1 VTGGARDP
9 GFKRRKRE
17 DHALTLIH
25 ELEES
30 LHDIPRVRRLLIE
43 LSRYYDPVLGGGIM
57 DVPQQKAVMEALA
70 AGRPEDARAVV
81 RARYEAYIR
90 DRAHLGREDAP

>member
-1 VTGGARDP
+1 MSGEGRDP

-17 DHALTLIH
+17 DHALVLIR
-25 ELEES
+25 ELEEN
-30 LHDIPRVRRLLIE
+30 LHDVARVRRLLIE
-43 LSRYYDPVLGGGIM
+43 LGRYYDPVLGGGIM

-70 AGRPEDARAVV
+70 AGRLEDARAVV

-90 DRAHLGREDAP
+90 DRAHLGREGTT

>member
-1 VTGGARDP
+1 MGEERNP

-17 DHALTLIH
+17 DHALTLIR

-30 LHDIPRVRRLLIE
+30 LDDIPRVRRLLIE
-43 LSRYYDPVLGGGIM
+43 LGRYYDPVLGGGIM

-70 AGRPEDARAVV
+70 AGRPEEARAVL

-90 DRAHLGREDAP
+90 DRAHLGREDAG

>member
-1 VTGGARDP
+1 VTAEGRDP

-43 LSRYYDPVLGGGIM
+43 LSRYYDPILGGAIM
-57 DVPQQKAVMEALA
+57 DVPQQKAVLEALA
-70 AGRPEDARAVV
+70 AGRPDEARAVV

-90 DRAHLGREDAP
+90 DRAHLGREDPG